1 MKQLTLTVLLMMLGF
16 GLSAQSLQLA
26 SPNGGE
32 VWLGGSVQTISWTY
46 SNVDNI
52 KIEYSLNNG
61 LNWTIITAS
70 YPSSA
75 LSYTWT
81 VPCIGS
87 NLAKVRITN
96 TLQFTQDESSTVFT
110 IPEPTVD
117 ITYPNGGE
125 SFGTGTGQYIEWATT
140 GVTTVK
146 VQYTVNNGSSW
157 TDIGSFPAINSYCN
171 WIAPAGLSS
180 QARIRAFNI
189 ESTRNRDSSATLFN
203 IVGMPTINADKYKG
217 GALDG
222 YNMCSNLPDTIRVIT
237 PNGGEVYSPTN
248 TVTLNWSYRHIDQI
262 KIEYSTDNGSTW
274 NLIVNDIPASQLNY
288 TWTVPNTPS
297 NQCRLKITSLRT
309 GFSDISDAPFAI
321 NAAFVNVLYPNG
333 GESFGT
339 GTGQYIEWD
348 FNSVATVKLEYSINN
363 GSTWTTIGTAPA
375 VNKYANWIPPAT
387 ITSACLIRISDNALP
402 SVSDVSNEAF
412 ALFNLPTLDV
422 NKYKGGLNDG
432 YSMNSNI
439 LDSIRVTS
447 PNGGELWTAASTRN
461 ITWTY
466 NEVDNV
472 AIEFTLDDGLTW
484 STLAASVPASQ
495 LSYSWTIPT
504 TPSYT
509 CRIRVRDIARPIQD
523 VSDAVFIIPTSYV
536 QITYPNGG
544 ESFGTGTGQY
554 IEWEYSDLATIKLEY
569 SINNGSTWSVIG
581 TAPAANKYAN
591 WIVPANPSA
600 QILIRATDIANPIY
614 TDNSNTVFS
623 SFNLPTLDVNKYKGG
638 EFDGYSM
645 YAFKDVYVKVIK
657 PNGGEIWGNG
667 TTQQIKWATLNTA
680 ENLKVEYSI
689 DNESTW
695 TTLLNDVPNLPV
707 TFNWNIAS
715 PVSTICKVRATTMS
729 GVEFDKSDDFF
740 TIANPNGIITNPI
753 VGNSFCSG
761 ENTTVTF
768 NRSVDFNPG
777 NRFIVQLSDSV
788 GTFNGSLIN
797 IGEITATEVAP
808 ITVTLPP
815 RFYTSN
821 LYRLRVIGTN
831 PPTLGTDNGTNITI
845 RPLPAIRL
853 GRDTSICAGSTI
865 ALNAT
870 SSGSNYLWSNGAST
884 SSIQVS
890 QAGQYWVAATN
901 SCGTTRDTINVN
913 VIQSPTVNLGPDRQI
928 CLNSST
934 VLVADSGA
942 YNYQW
947 STGAISRSINAVL
960 PGTYTVSVSNAC
972 GIATDNIVIT
982 NIPAATLNLGQE

>member
-1 MKQLTLTVLLMMLGF
+1 MLGF